1 MSELPSDEK
10 PPRNWRRIGLIAGGS
25 VLLAALGFW
34 LWLPGY
40 GLPTAKNFIR
50 WKFDDVRHI
59 TPGELSTWLADTNRA
74 APMLLD
80 IRLEEEFK
88 VSHLPNAQHVAP
100 EASDAELK
108 KFLDDSE
115 NPIIVYCAV
124 GYRSGKMARRLQA
137 LGHTNVINLEGAIFA
152 WAEEGKPLEG
162 GGKVHPYNAIGR
174 RMLAD
179 ELEAD

>member
-1 MSELPSDEK
+1 MTEK
-10 PPRNWRRIGLIAGGS
+10 PKRNWRRTGLIAGSG

-40 GLPTAKNFIR
+40 GLPTANKFIR

-59 TPGELSTWLADTNRA
+59 APAELSTWLDDPSRV
-74 APMLLD
+74 APLLLD
-80 IRLEEEFK
+80 IRLEEEFN
-88 VSHLPNAQHVAP
+88 VSHLPNAQRVAP

-108 KFLDDSE
+108 KFLGVSTK
-115 NPIIVYCAV
+115 PIVVYCAV

-137 LGHTNVINLEGAIFA
+137 LGHSNVFNLEGAIFA
-152 WAEEGKPLEG
+152 WAAAGLPLAG
-162 GGKVHPYNAIGR
+162 GDKVHPYNAFGR

-179 ELEAD
+179 ELEED

>member
-1 MSELPSDEK
+1 MSEPPSDEK

-34 LWLPGY
+34 LWLPAN
-40 GLPTAKNFIR
+40 GLPTAIKFIR

-74 APMLLD
+74 APLLLD
-80 IRLEEEFK
+80 IRLEEEFI
-88 VSHLPNAQHVAP
+88 VSHLPNAQRVTP

-108 KFLDDSE
+108 KYLADSSK
-115 NPIIVYCAV
+115 PIVVYCAV
-124 GYRSGKMARRLQA
+124 GYRSGNMARRLQA
-137 LGHTNVINLEGAIFA
+137 LGHTNVFNLEGAIFA
-152 WAEEGKPLEG
+152 WATLGKPLEG
-162 GGKVHPYNAIGR
+162 GGKVHPYNAFGR